1 MKIINKIS
9 SWVVLS
15 LFLCLGSLSCREQEY
30 RLQTKAPAVQKVLN
44 NRKART
50 PEIQTLKTQGLIGE
64 NNRGFLTILKP
75 AEIQAAEKS
84 LMEAENHDRK
94 FIYNTVV
101 AQNHLE
107 SESLVKVEAEFA
119 KTRHDR
125 ARKGDFIQIPSGKW
139 IQK

>member
-64 NNRGFLTILKP
+64 NNRGLIEALKP
-75 AEIQAAEKS
+75 VLTPKGKNLI
-84 LMEAENHDRK
+84 EAENHDRK
-94 FIYNTVV
+94 FIYETVV
-101 AQNHLE
+101 AQNHLGPE
-107 SESLVKVEAEFA
+107 GLAKVEEQYA
-119 KTRHDR
+119 KTRRER
-125 ARKGDFIQIPSGKW
+125 AKKGDRVQLSSGKW
-139 IQK
+139 VRK